1 MRCGCRLRWDGELR
15 ERSPEKSE
23 HFVRTWYENGI
34 CDRPISKTKNLH
46 AMAAAT
52 MAAAGAAEGA
62 GYNWAGL
69 KGSKAKPDDLDEKF
83 ITVKNVIIFS
93 GEGSGKT

>member
-1 MRCGCRLRWDGELR
+1 
-15 ERSPEKSE
+15 
-23 HFVRTWYENGI
+23 
-34 CDRPISKTKNLH
+34 
-46 AMAAAT
+46 MAAAT